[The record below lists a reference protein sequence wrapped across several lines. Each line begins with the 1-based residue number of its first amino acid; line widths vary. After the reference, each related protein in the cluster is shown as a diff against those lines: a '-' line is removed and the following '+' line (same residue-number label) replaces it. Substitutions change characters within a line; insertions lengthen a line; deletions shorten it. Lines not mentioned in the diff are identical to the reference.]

1 MSWVSDLIATSAA
14 YFKIGLSGVR
24 LKNSSGNLLVRN
36 PGDSADADATVATLH
51 NSADSLEINSDAAD
65 SGTDRKLTL
74 SKNPSASAA
83 LIVQFP
89 PAKGTDNHVLR
100 QKAGTSAG
108 VMELELV
115 AAGSTQ
121 ACDTVD
127 TTSLAFGSSSPVT
140 MFTLP
145 ANAVVT
151 KVQIIV
157 DTAFDGTAPSVSIG
171 VSGTTSKYFPAT
183 AVDLKTTGV
192 YEYHPGLTA
201 DGSTND
207 LIATYSADGSAAGA
221 ARMLVYYSV
230 PA

>member
-1 MSWVSDLIATSAA
+1 MSWISDLIATSAG
-14 YFKIGLSGVR
+14 YFKIGLTGVR
-24 LKNSSGNLLVRN
+24 LKNSSGHLLVRN
-36 PGDSADADATVATLH
+36 PSDSADAELTTSMLK
-51 NSADSLEINSDAAD
+51 NSGDSIEINSDAANT
-65 SGTDRKLTL
+65 GTDRKVTI
-74 SKNPSASAA
+74 SINPAASAA
-83 LIVQFP
+83 LTLQMP

-108 VMELELV
+108 VLELELA
-115 AAGSTQ
+115 AAGSTDS
-121 ACDTVD
+121 CDTVD

-151 KVQIIV
+151 KVVIVV

-183 AVDLKTTGV
+183 AVDLKTIGG
-192 YEYHPGLTA
+192 YEYHPGLVA
-201 DGSTND
+201 DGTTNAI
-207 LIATYSADGSAAGA
+207 IATYSADGSAAGA
-221 ARMLVYYSV
+221 ARMLVHYTI